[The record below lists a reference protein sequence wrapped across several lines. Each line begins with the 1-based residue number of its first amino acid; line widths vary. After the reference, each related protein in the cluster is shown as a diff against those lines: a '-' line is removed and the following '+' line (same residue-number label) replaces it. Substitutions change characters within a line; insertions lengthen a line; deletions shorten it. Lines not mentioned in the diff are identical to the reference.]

1 MIQLLLQ
8 RRDDRL
14 HAQILGKIKCKR
26 NELGYRKLISVDDN
40 VYENI
45 TSLVQ
50 ESILYNPNTLLES
63 KNQWYKLTEFSHN
76 EFLNSNLNSIIES
89 SASYSML
96 KHEEWGLLVYL
107 LVINDNFIYIQ
118 GIGKN
123 ISVKKKKL
131 FKISDGFQY
140 DAQREEI
147 IIKDIPDAIYDIGAD
162 TLYFQKL
169 LSFTKIFPGIDS
181 LYKEATDQEIKTF
194 LKQSFIILKNSF
206 SYSEVKTLNRK
217 RIALLQGMMVDLSIE
232 EKMRIISYIG
242 EYCSSLKRVEDAF
255 EIGTEKDLKLLL
267 YGLQE
272 RFYTT
277 PIGDE
282 KRIAN
287 SIIPIKENR

>member
-1 MIQLLLQ
+1 MIQPLLQ

-169 LSFTKIFPGIDS
+169 LSLTKIFPGIDS
-181 LYKEATDQEIKTF
+181 LYKEATDQEIKNF

>member
-1 MIQLLLQ
+1 MIQPLLQ

-63 KNQWYKLTEFSHN
+63 KNQWYRLTEFSHN

-123 ISVKKKKL
+123 ILVKKKKL

-169 LSFTKIFPGIDS
+169 LSLTKIFPGIDS

>member
-1 MIQLLLQ
+1 M
-8 RRDDRL
+8 

-63 KNQWYKLTEFSHN
+63 KNQWYRLTEFSHN

-123 ISVKKKKL
+123 ILVKKKKL
-131 FKISDGFQY
+131 FKIFDGFQY

-169 LSFTKIFPGIDS
+169 LSLTKIFPGIDS
-181 LYKEATDQEIKTF
+181 IYKEATDQEIKTF
-194 LKQSFIILKNSF
+194 LKQSFIILKNGF
-206 SYSEVKTLNRK
+206 GYSEVKTLNRK

>member
-1 MIQLLLQ
+1 M
-8 RRDDRL
+8 

-169 LSFTKIFPGIDS
+169 LSLTKIFPGIDS

>member
-1 MIQLLLQ
+1 MIQPLLQ

-63 KNQWYKLTEFSHN
+63 KNQWYRLTEFSHN

-123 ISVKKKKL
+123 ILVKKKKL

-169 LSFTKIFPGIDS
+169 LSLTKIFPGIDS
-181 LYKEATDQEIKTF
+181 IYKEATDQEIKTF
-194 LKQSFIILKNSF
+194 LKQSFIILKNGF
-206 SYSEVKTLNRK
+206 GYSEVKTLNRK

>member
-1 MIQLLLQ
+1 M
-8 RRDDRL
+8 

-63 KNQWYKLTEFSHN
+63 KNQWYRLTEFSHN

-169 LSFTKIFPGIDS
+169 LSLTKIFPGIDS

-194 LKQSFIILKNSF
+194 LKQSFIILKNGF
-206 SYSEVKTLNRK
+206 GYSEVKTLNRK

>member
-1 MIQLLLQ
+1 M
-8 RRDDRL
+8 

-169 LSFTKIFPGIDS
+169 LSLTKIFPGIDS

-206 SYSEVKTLNRK
+206 SYNEVKTLNRK

>member
-1 MIQLLLQ
+1 M
-8 RRDDRL
+8 

-169 LSFTKIFPGIDS
+169 LSLTKIFPGIDS

-217 RIALLQGMMVDLSIE
+217 RIALL
-232 EKMRIISYIG
+232 
-242 EYCSSLKRVEDAF
+242 
-255 EIGTEKDLKLLL
+255 
-267 YGLQE
+267 
-272 RFYTT
+272 
-277 PIGDE
+277 
-282 KRIAN
+282 
-287 SIIPIKENR
+287 

>member
-1 MIQLLLQ
+1 M
-8 RRDDRL
+8 

-40 VYENI
+40 IYENI

-131 FKISDGFQY
+131 FKIADGFQY

-169 LSFTKIFPGIDS
+169 LSLTKIFPGIDS
-181 LYKEATDQEIKTF
+181 LYKEATDQEVKTF

>member
-1 MIQLLLQ
+1 MIQPLLQ

-63 KNQWYKLTEFSHN
+63 KNQWYRLTEFSHN

-123 ISVKKKKL
+123 ILVKKKKL

-169 LSFTKIFPGIDS
+169 LSLTKIFPGIDS

-194 LKQSFIILKNSF
+194 LKQSFIVLKNGF
-206 SYSEVKTLNRK
+206 GYSEVKTLNRK

>member
-1 MIQLLLQ
+1 MIQPLLQ

-63 KNQWYKLTEFSHN
+63 KNQWYRLTEFSHN
-76 EFLNSNLNSIIES
+76 EFLNSNLNGIIES

-123 ISVKKKKL
+123 ILVKKKKL

-169 LSFTKIFPGIDS
+169 LSLTKIFPGIDS

-194 LKQSFIILKNSF
+194 LKQSFIILKNGF
-206 SYSEVKTLNRK
+206 GYSEVKTLNRK

>member
-1 MIQLLLQ
+1 M
-8 RRDDRL
+8 
-14 HAQILGKIKCKR
+14 
-26 NELGYRKLISVDDN
+26 
-40 VYENI
+40 
-45 TSLVQ
+45 
-50 ESILYNPNTLLES
+50 
-63 KNQWYKLTEFSHN
+63 
-76 EFLNSNLNSIIES
+76 
-89 SASYSML
+89 
-96 KHEEWGLLVYL
+96 
-107 LVINDNFIYIQ
+107 
-118 GIGKN
+118 
-123 ISVKKKKL
+123 
-131 FKISDGFQY
+131 
-140 DAQREEI
+140 
-147 IIKDIPDAIYDIGAD
+147 
-162 TLYFQKL
+162 YFQKL
-169 LSFTKIFPGIDS
+169 LSLTKIFPGIDS

-194 LKQSFIILKNSF
+194 FKAEFYYFKNGF
-206 SYSEVKTLNRK
+206 GYSEVKTLNRK

>member
-1 MIQLLLQ
+1 M
-8 RRDDRL
+8 

-63 KNQWYKLTEFSHN
+63 KNQWYRLTEFSHN

-123 ISVKKKKL
+123 ILVKKKKL

-169 LSFTKIFPGIDS
+169 LSLTKIFPGIDS
-181 LYKEATDQEIKTF
+181 LYKEATDQEVKTF
-194 LKQSFIILKNSF
+194 LKQSFIILKNGF

>member
-1 MIQLLLQ
+1 MIQPLLQ

-40 VYENI
+40 VYEDI

-63 KNQWYKLTEFSHN
+63 KNQWYRLTEFSHN

-123 ISVKKKKL
+123 ILVKKKKL

-169 LSFTKIFPGIDS
+169 LSLTKIFPGIDS

-194 LKQSFIILKNSF
+194 LKQSFIILKNGF
-206 SYSEVKTLNRK
+206 GYSEVKTLNRK

>member
-169 LSFTKIFPGIDS
+169 LSLTKIFPGIDS

>member
-1 MIQLLLQ
+1 M
-8 RRDDRL
+8 

-26 NELGYRKLISVDDN
+26 NELGYRKLISVDGN

-76 EFLNSNLNSIIES
+76 EFLNSNLKSIIES

-96 KHEEWGLLVYL
+96 KHEEWELLVYL

-118 GIGKN
+118 GVGKN
-123 ISVKKKKL
+123 ISIKKKKL

-140 DAQREEI
+140 DDQREEI

-162 TLYFQKL
+162 ILYFQKL
-169 LSFTKIFPGIDS
+169 LSLTKIFPGIDS
-181 LYKEATDQEIKTF
+181 LYKEATDQETETF
-194 LKQSFIILKNSF
+194 LRQSFIILKDSF

-217 RIALLQGMMVDLSIE
+217 RIALLQEMLVDLSIE
-232 EKMRIISYIG
+232 KKMRIISYIG

-287 SIIPIKENR
+287 SIIPIKGNG

>member
-1 MIQLLLQ
+1 MIQPLLQ

-169 LSFTKIFPGIDS
+169 LSLTKIFPGIDS

>member
-1 MIQLLLQ
+1 M
-8 RRDDRL
+8 

-63 KNQWYKLTEFSHN
+63 KNQWYRLTEFSHN

-123 ISVKKKKL
+123 ILVKKKKL

-169 LSFTKIFPGIDS
+169 LSLTKIFPGIDS

-194 LKQSFIILKNSF
+194 LKHSFIILKNGF
-206 SYSEVKTLNRK
+206 GYSEVKTLNRK

>member
-1 MIQLLLQ
+1 MIQPLLQ

-169 LSFTKIFPGIDS
+169 LSLTKIFPGIDS

-206 SYSEVKTLNRK
+206 SYNEVKTLNRK

>member
-1 MIQLLLQ
+1 MIQPLLQ

-169 LSFTKIFPGIDS
+169 LSLTKIFPGIDS

-194 LKQSFIILKNSF
+194 LKQSFIILKNGF

-232 EKMRIISYIG
+232 GKMRIISYIG

>member
-1 MIQLLLQ
+1 M
-8 RRDDRL
+8 

-63 KNQWYKLTEFSHN
+63 KNQWYRLTEFSHN

-123 ISVKKKKL
+123 ILVKKKKL

-169 LSFTKIFPGIDS
+169 LSLTKIFPGIDS

-194 LKQSFIILKNSF
+194 LKQSFIVLKNGF
-206 SYSEVKTLNRK
+206 GYSEVKTLNRK

>member
-1 MIQLLLQ
+1 MIQPLLQ

-63 KNQWYKLTEFSHN
+63 KNQWYRLTEFSHN

-107 LVINDNFIYIQ
+107 LIINDNFIYIQ

-123 ISVKKKKL
+123 ILVKKKKL

-169 LSFTKIFPGIDS
+169 LSLTKIFPGIDS

-194 LKQSFIILKNSF
+194 LKQSFIILKNGF
-206 SYSEVKTLNRK
+206 GYSEVKTLNRK

>member
-1 MIQLLLQ
+1 M
-8 RRDDRL
+8 

-169 LSFTKIFPGIDS
+169 LSLTKIFPGIDS

-194 LKQSFIILKNSF
+194 LKKSFIILKNSF

>member
-1 MIQLLLQ
+1 MIQPLLQ

-63 KNQWYKLTEFSHN
+63 KNQWYRLTEFSHN

-123 ISVKKKKL
+123 ILVKKKKL

-169 LSFTKIFPGIDS
+169 LSLTKIFPGIDS

-194 LKQSFIILKNSF
+194 LKQSFIILKNGF
-206 SYSEVKTLNRK
+206 GYSEVKTLNRK

>member
-1 MIQLLLQ
+1 M
-8 RRDDRL
+8 

-50 ESILYNPNTLLES
+50 ESLLYNPNTLLES

-169 LSFTKIFPGIDS
+169 LSLTKIFPGIDS

>member
-1 MIQLLLQ
+1 M
-8 RRDDRL
+8 

-45 TSLVQ
+45 ISLVQ

-169 LSFTKIFPGIDS
+169 LSLTKIFPGIDS

-194 LKQSFIILKNSF
+194 LKQSFIILKNGF

>member
-1 MIQLLLQ
+1 M
-8 RRDDRL
+8 

-50 ESILYNPNTLLES
+50 ESILYNLNTLLES
-63 KNQWYKLTEFSHN
+63 KNQWYRLTEFSHN

-123 ISVKKKKL
+123 ILVKKKKL

-169 LSFTKIFPGIDS
+169 LSLTKIFPGIDS

-194 LKQSFIILKNSF
+194 LKQSFIVLKNGF
-206 SYSEVKTLNRK
+206 GYSEVKTLNRK

>member
-1 MIQLLLQ
+1 MIQPLLQ

-169 LSFTKIFPGIDS
+169 LSLTKIFPGIDS

-194 LKQSFIILKNSF
+194 LKQSFIILKNGF
-206 SYSEVKTLNRK
+206 GYSEVKTLNRK

>member
-1 MIQLLLQ
+1 M
-8 RRDDRL
+8 

-63 KNQWYKLTEFSHN
+63 KNQWYRLTEFSHN

-123 ISVKKKKL
+123 ILVKKKKL

-169 LSFTKIFPGIDS
+169 LSLTKIFPGIDS
-181 LYKEATDQEIKTF
+181 LYKEATDQENKTF
-194 LKQSFIILKNSF
+194 LKQSFIILKNGF
-206 SYSEVKTLNRK
+206 GYSEVKTLNRK

>member
-1 MIQLLLQ
+1 M
-8 RRDDRL
+8 

-63 KNQWYKLTEFSHN
+63 KNQWYRLTEFSHN

-123 ISVKKKKL
+123 ILVKKKKL

-169 LSFTKIFPGIDS
+169 LSLTKIFPGIDS

-194 LKQSFIILKNSF
+194 LKQSFIILKNGF
-206 SYSEVKTLNRK
+206 GYSGVKTLNRK

>member
-1 MIQLLLQ
+1 M
-8 RRDDRL
+8 

-63 KNQWYKLTEFSHN
+63 KNQWYRLTEFSHN
-76 EFLNSNLNSIIES
+76 EFFNSNLNSIIES

-123 ISVKKKKL
+123 ILVKKKKL

-169 LSFTKIFPGIDS
+169 LSLTKIFPGIDS

-194 LKQSFIILKNSF
+194 LKQSFIVLKNGF
-206 SYSEVKTLNRK
+206 GYSEVKTLNRK